1 MSGMMGMVMMLMML
15 GMVVPMVSEGIAEE
29 GAAGRGV

>member
-29 GAAGRGV
+29 GVAAGGV